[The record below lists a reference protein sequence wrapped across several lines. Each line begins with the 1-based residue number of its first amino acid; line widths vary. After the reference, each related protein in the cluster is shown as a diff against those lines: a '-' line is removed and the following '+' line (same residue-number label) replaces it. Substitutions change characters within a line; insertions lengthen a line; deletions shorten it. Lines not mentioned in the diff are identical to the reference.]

1 LPLSTLLLTS
11 FATLLQDEPAS
22 PLVQG
27 LFGYALAGVFA
38 LIGAGGAFVVV
49 IGLPGTWILL
59 LLAGAMQLTDGY
71 WRQGDAHTFSWWT
84 LGIGTGLALLGEALE
99 FMAGVAGAKKGGASK
114 RGMVGAL
121 IGGVVGA
128 IIGASFGFGVGAI
141 PGGFLG
147 AALGAIIGELSHP
160 HMTLEKSL
168 KPATGAAAGRLAG
181 TMMKLVLALIIW
193 VGLSVA
199 AFVP

>member
-27 LFGYALAGVFA
+27 LVGYALATVFA
-38 LIGAGGAFVVV
+38 LVGAGCVFVVV
-49 IGLPGTWILL
+49 LGLPGTWILL
-59 LLAGAMQLTDGY
+59 LLAGAMQLTDGF
-71 WRQGDAHTFSWWT
+71 WRHGDAHTFSWWT
-84 LGIGTGLALLGEALE
+84 LGIAAGLALLGEALE
-99 FMAGVAGAKKGGASK
+99 FMAGMAGAKKGGASK

-128 IIGASFGFGVGAI
+128 IVGAALLAGIGAL

-147 AALGAIIGELSHP
+147 SALGAIVGELTHP

-181 TMMKLVLALIIW
+181 TMLKLVLALILWI
-193 VGLSVA
+193 GLSVA